1 MKEVEVK
8 EVVITTLARAGKGV
22 QGDPIRKVIQIWEK
36 DGSLIAERDEFLL
49 ERIKEPYNGPS
60 RIEEFNLN
68 MEPEILAA
76 FPKILKHG
84 LYPSREWYI
93 DVLGSITPTLK
104 HEPKGV
110 RYDILEKTVKWLDK
124 KIQSMP

>member
-8 EVVITTLARAGKGV
+8 EVVITTLARAGRGV
-22 QGDPIRKVIQIWEK
+22 QGDPIRIVVQIWEK
-36 DGSLIAERDEFLL
+36 NGELIAERDDFLL
-49 ERIKEPYNGPS
+49 EKMKEPDPDPS
-60 RIEEFNLN
+60 RIEEYNLN
-68 MEPEILAA
+68 REPEILAA
-76 FPKILKHG
+76 FPKVLKNG

-93 DVLGSITPTLK
+93 DVLGSITPTFQ
-104 HEPKGV
+104 HEPKGE